1 MLAGDLAGLAA
12 AGSSVPASLPLALA
26 GVALLLAAV
35 LRGGLPTRPSAP
47 SAAPAAYAGASSGAG
62 PSTAAARLPLT
73 LLLAVCLAAGAS
85 AGLRAG
91 RSAGSACTARLVSGQ
106 AVEARG
112 VAGRSLGATA
122 GVAGSTARAVRPG
135 RGRRRLELHEVEIRA
150 EGRSCVVPRLTA
162 RVPAPA
168 AEFDAGTRVEVRG
181 RWWAWR
187 RGGPPRPPE
196 RRGFLRGEE
205 VRAATGAE
213 GAAAGAGDDP
223 DRPSGAR
230 TGARAGGGAGW
241 RLALR
246 SAAAG
251 RLAARLPPDVA
262 PVAVA
267 LTLADRSGLDPVV
280 SRRFADA
287 GLAHL
292 LAVSGLHVGLLG
304 GALLWILA
312 RVVPSAGPRHALA
325 AVLIGGYVL
334 LLGVPASAF
343 RAGLLFAGWCAARVR
358 GSPVR
363 VTELLGAAAAAGV
376 LADPLAPLGPGFQL
390 SFGGFSGLLLGDA
403 LARRGLEA
411 ARRRGRLRGRRI
423 GRMVRAVAAGAG
435 AVLLTAPAAAA
446 HFGRTAPVAVA
457 SNFVGVPLTGLALA
471 GLGGALSLPGL
482 AGSLAGEG
490 AAGALRLLLRA
501 VDLFARVPGGHAAVV
516 APSPA
521 FWPAAALVL
530 VAAVRVAAGAAL
542 RRAAL
547 PLGAGAALGLA
558 GPSLLAMGSGGHALL
573 CQLDVGQGDAAVVRT
588 RGGHWIV
595 LDAGPGGRGRD
606 AGREVVVPF
615 LRARGARSVEL
626 LVLSHPHLDHV
637 GGMTSLLQG
646 LPVERILD
654 AGNPLPSRPYA
665 DVLDAVEE
673 EAGDWLPARAGD
685 RLRVDGVEVLV
696 LAPAGRAD
704 GRPRWEAEPEDA
716 NEASVAVRV
725 RLAPG
730 FAYLNTGDA
739 GVAEEAGILARWPAD
754 SVRGIVMKAGHHG
767 SRTSGS
773 TAWLAAVRPR
783 LVVVSAGAGNRYGHP
798 HPEALERLREADI
811 ERVWRTDR
819 AGTLCLEVRADGRWR
834 VRGEERW
841 RTPHGRTAHGRTP
854 GPGAAAPGRSDAA
867 SAGEPGARP
876 PAEPDPPD
884 GARSRTHLHPTG
896 RRPWT
901 GPSSR

>member
-1 MLAGDLAGLAA
+1 MLAGDLAGLAV
-12 AGSSVPASLPLALA
+12 AGSSVPASLPLSLA
-26 GVALLLAAV
+26 GVAVLLAAV
-35 LRGGLPTRPSAP
+35 LRGGP
-47 SAAPAAYAGASSGAG
+47 
-62 PSTAAARLPLT
+62 PLT
-73 LLLAVCLAAGAS
+73 LLLTLCLAAGAS

-91 RSAGSACTARLVSGQ
+91 RSAGSACTAGLVSGR

-112 VAGRSLGATA
+112 AAGRSLAGTA
-122 GVAGSTARAVRPG
+122 GAAGSTAPAVRPG
-135 RGRRRLELHEVEIRA
+135 RERLRLDLHDVELRA
-150 EGRSCVVPRLTA
+150 RGRSCVVPRLTA

-168 AEFDAGTRVEVRG
+168 TGFDAGTEVVVRG

-196 RRGFLRGEE
+196 RQGFLRGDE
-205 VRAATGAE
+205 VRPPAGSGGASGRSSRARI
-213 GAAAGAGDDP
+213 GARAGAGDDP
-223 DRPSGAR
+223 HRPSGAR
-230 TGARAGGGAGW
+230 MGARIGARAGDGPGW
-241 RLALR
+241 RLTLR

-251 RLAARLPPDVA
+251 RLAARLPADVA

-267 LTLADRSGLDPVV
+267 LTLADRSALDPAV

-312 RVVPSAGPRHALA
+312 RIVPSPGPRHALA
-325 AVLIGGYVL
+325 AALVGGYVL

-390 SFGGFSGLLLGDA
+390 SFGGFGGLLLGDA
-403 LARRGLEA
+403 LARRGMDA
-411 ARRRGRLRGRRI
+411 VRRRGRLRGRRKGQAI
-423 GRMVRAVAAGAG
+423 RTVAAGAG

-446 HFGRTAPVAVA
+446 HFGRAAPVAVV
-457 SNFVGVPLTGLALA
+457 SNLVGVPLTGLALA

-482 AGSLAGEG
+482 PGALAGDG
-490 AAGALRLLLRA
+490 AAGALRLLLRV
-501 VDLFARVPGGHAAVV
+501 VDLFARVPGGHGAAV
-516 APSPA
+516 APSPV
-521 FWPAAALVL
+521 FWPAAALAL
-530 VAAVRVAAGAAL
+530 VAAVRVASGASL
-542 RRAAL
+542 GRAAL
-547 PLGAGAALGLA
+547 PLGAGAALWLA
-558 GPSLLAMGSGGHALL
+558 GPAVLAMGTGGHALL

-637 GGMTSLLQG
+637 GGMASLLQG

-673 EAGDWLPARAGD
+673 EAADWLAARSGD

-730 FAYLNTGDA
+730 FAYLNTGDG

-767 SRTSGS
+767 SRTSGG
-773 TAWLAAVRPR
+773 TAWLEAVRPG

-798 HPEALERLREADI
+798 HPEALARLRGAGID
-811 ERVWRTDR
+811 RVWRTDR
-819 AGTLCLEVRADGRWR
+819 AGTLCLEVRPDGRWR
-834 VRGEERW
+834 IRGEERW
-841 RTPHGRTAHGRTP
+841 RPADGRP
-854 GPGAAAPGRSDAA
+854 PDPGAAAPAGRSDAA
-867 SAGEPGARP
+867 SAGGRGARP
-876 PAEPDPPD
+876 SAEPDPAA
-884 GARSRTHLHPTG
+884 GARSRTHHHPTG